1 MKKPR
6 ILLSGKSNLQ
16 YYVDAVAASG
26 GEPIA
31 KYLPE
36 VSTDYDG
43 LILSGGNDTD
53 PKFYHQP
60 FLGAVD
66 IDLPRDEAELALL
79 HAFVAAKKPVLGIC
93 RGHQLINVYFGGSL
107 VQDIPTK
114 RLHAHKDDLYITH
127 PVTAADHSLLH
138 QMYGSTFTVNS
149 CHHQVVDR
157 LGTGLIATA
166 YWNNTYIEA
175 FQHSSLPIMGVQWHP
190 ERMCTSQKR
199 PDTVDG
205 SKIFDWFVNLCKKA

>member
-66 IDLPRDEAELALL
+66 IDLGRDLAAELCHVQIL
-79 HAFVAAKKPVLGIC
+79 HDKSVHTDGC
-93 RGHQLINVYFGGSL
+93 RMTDQLHQLRQF
-107 VQDIPTK
+107 
-114 RLHAHKDDLYITH
+114 
-127 PVTAADHSLLH
+127 PVRD
-138 QMYGSTFTVNS
+138 Q
-149 CHHQVVDR
+149 R
-157 LGTGLIATA
+157 I
-166 YWNNTYIEA
+166 
-175 FQHSSLPIMGVQWHP
+175 
-190 ERMCTSQKR
+190 
-199 PDTVDG
+199 
-205 SKIFDWFVNLCKKA
+205 